1 MRTSRAAHA
10 KAREKRPLTHR
21 SLSPT
26 ADPTPQLLHMSA
38 PASDATA
45 SAAAAAPA
53 PAATAPAASVPC
65 DASGKPLTGTA
76 LAAYGAP
83 PGQGTCREHLHTR
96 KIAPSH
102 PRSASDPCSFA
113 SLFPLLCFA
122 LLWILVSSVL
132 LLVCCCVPSLLLS
145 PRVLL
150 RAGFTLI
157 NGNIVAKALRAE
169 MKSEVDAMRAALGP
183 DVSGT
188 EGLPTLAV
196 VLVGLRKD
204 SQMYVHMKT
213 KACAEV
219 GVNASQYDLP
229 AETSQDV
236 LLELVA
242 KLNADVNTN
251 GILVQLPLPDH
262 LDADAILAAIDPAK
276 DVDGLTAANAGD
288 LLRNGHKAR
297 LIPCTPLGCLAL
309 LDHYKFEISGKH
321 AVVVGRSALVGKP
334 VAQLLL
340 SRDATV
346 TMCHS
351 KTPDLEAQVRQADI
365 VVAAIGRASTLKG
378 HWFKQGAIVLDVGTN
393 AVDDPTKRA
402 GYRLVG
408 DVEFEAAKMGGQVK
422 ALTPVPG
429 GVGPMTV
436 TMLLRNTI
444 RAFEQQKAD
453 KAKKQAQAAAKAA
466 EKQ

>member
-1 MRTSRAAHA
+1 MLWAHRYTPTQHVRTR
-10 KAREKRPLTHR
+10 HR
-21 SLSPT
+21 DTRRRRCRSTCRCRCRHTGSCPCRRRRRR
-26 ADPTPQLLHMSA
+26 H
-38 PASDATA
+38 
-45 SAAAAAPA
+45 
-53 PAATAPAASVPC
+53 AASHRI
-65 DASGKPLTGTA
+65 GTRGVRSPSWSAFQQRHARA
-76 LAAYGAP
+76 LCARRAND
-83 PGQGTCREHLHTR
+83 R
-96 KIAPSH
+96 
-102 PRSASDPCSFA
+102 PCSIA
-113 SLFPLLCFA
+113 R
-122 LLWILVSSVL
+122 
-132 LLVCCCVPSLLLS
+132 VPFL
-145 PRVLL
+145 PRV
-150 RAGFTLI
+150 GFTLI

-169 MKSEVDAMRAALGP
+169 MKGEVDAMRASLGP

-229 AETSQDV
+229 AETSQEA
-236 LLELVA
+236 LLELIA
-242 KLNADVNTN
+242 KLNADSHTN

-262 LDADAILAAIDPAK
+262 IDADTILSAIDPAK

-297 LIPCTPLGCLAL
+297 LIPCTPLGCIAL
-309 LDHYKFEISGKH
+309 LDHYKFEIAGKH

-351 KTPDLEAQVRQADI
+351 KTKNLEELVRQADI

-378 HWFKQGAIVLDVGTN
+378 HWFKSGAVVLDVGTN

-408 DVEFEAAKMGGQVK
+408 DVEFEAAKMSGNVK

-453 KAKKQAQAAAKAA
+453 KEKKQAQAAAKAA
-466 EKQ
+466 DKQ